1 MTDKETVDELNKKIV
16 SDIFQAVNYS
26 SNARR
31 LAKVF
36 SEHIETEHR
45 TLVQSFFRMISDII
59 DDYAKHEHF
68 DARNEGSFE
77 WAKKVAKIHCYMPL
91 I

>member
-1 MTDKETVDELNKKIV
+1 MTDTETVDKLNKQIV

-31 LAKVF
+31 LAKIF
-36 SEHIETEHR
+36 SKHIETEHR

-59 DDYAKHEHF
+59 DSYAKHEYF
-68 DARNEGSFE
+68 DDRNKGSLE
-77 WAKKVAKIHCYMPL
+77 WAKMVAKIESFMPL